1 MAGYYLAI
9 PEALSGAECDAAI
22 ALATP
27 ARLAPAPVYGGDGAT
42 IVPSVRDAASALIE
56 RADAGWL
63 FERLDGLFAEG
74 AAAFALP
81 VGAIS
86 EPIQIVRY
94 GTGGHFQ
101 MWHTDAGADQVE
113 TRRISMSVELSAL
126 GDHDGGALEVVP
138 ELVGRPRQLARGGA
152 HLFPSRALHRVGPVT
167 RGTRWALVAW
177 TG

>member
-1 MAGYYLAI
+1 VAGYYLAI
-9 PEALSGAECDAAI
+9 PEALCGAECDAAI

-27 ARLAPAPVYGGDGAT
+27 ARLAPAPVYGGDGPM
-42 IVPSVRDAASALIE
+42 IVPLMRDAGSALIE

-63 FERLDGLFAEG
+63 FDRLDGLFAEG
-74 AAAFALP
+74 AAAFELP
-81 VGAIS
+81 VGPIA

-101 MWHTDAGADQVE
+101 MWHSDAGGDRVE
-113 TRRISMSVELSAL
+113 QRRISMSVELSAL
-126 GDHDGGALEVVP
+126 AEHDGGALEVVP
-138 ELVGRPRQLARGGA
+138 ELVGRPRQLERGGA
-152 HLFPSRALHRVGPVT
+152 HLFPSRTLHRVGPVT